1 MLDYHKTVI
10 SNILYEE
17 NNVCLLNIH
26 KNRTFLYFCLI
37 HSQIEQPVS
46 PIVSNDLNSLN
57 SAFITTV
64 DPNILANL

>member
-10 SNILYEE
+10 SNILHEE

-26 KNRTFLYFCLI
+26 KNRPFLYFCLI
-37 HSQIEQPVS
+37 HSHIEQPV
-46 PIVSNDLNSLN
+46 PLIVTNDLNSLN

-64 DPNILANL
+64 DPNILSNL